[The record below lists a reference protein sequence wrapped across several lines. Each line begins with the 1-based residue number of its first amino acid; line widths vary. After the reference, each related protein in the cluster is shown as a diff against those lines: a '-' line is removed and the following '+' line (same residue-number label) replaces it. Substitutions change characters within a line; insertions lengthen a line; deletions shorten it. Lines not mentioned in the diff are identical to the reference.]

1 MAMLNNQMVTS
12 GETGRHGLRTDVYWV
27 EPTGC
32 AEESCKLCFHE
43 VVIIVK
49 VTKQPKSFFFWG
61 EEIGYDMIPRPSNP
75 SINLLER
82 INRCMFLL
90 HGIDWDMIIWSN

>member
-1 MAMLNNQMVTS
+1 MVTS

-49 VTKQPKSFFFWG
+49 VTKQPKSFFF
-61 EEIGYDMIPRPSNP
+61 
-75 SINLLER
+75 
-82 INRCMFLL
+82 
-90 HGIDWDMIIWSN
+90 

>member
-49 VTKQPKSFFFWG
+49 VTKQPKSFFFGGGGDWLWH
-61 EEIGYDMIPRPSNP
+61 DTPMIPNVC
-75 SINLLER
+75 IDR
-82 INRCMFLL
+82 IYICIYLGKF
-90 HGIDWDMIIWSN
+90 

>member
-61 EEIGYDMIPRPSNP
+61 EEIGYDMIPR
-75 SINLLER
+75 
-82 INRCMFLL
+82 
-90 HGIDWDMIIWSN
+90 WSPMYV